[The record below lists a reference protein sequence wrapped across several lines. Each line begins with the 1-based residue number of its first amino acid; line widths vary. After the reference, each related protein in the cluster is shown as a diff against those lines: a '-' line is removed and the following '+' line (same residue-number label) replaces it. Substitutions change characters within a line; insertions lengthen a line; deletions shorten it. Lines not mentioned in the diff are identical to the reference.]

1 MRSSRSIRPAPR
13 RAFVTIF
20 RELELV
26 VEAIGHYGCEDGG
39 GKRLSGCCGL
49 QRCGTSLSQRSH
61 VTWVFPNRG
70 GSFGEDRAEIQIYGC
85 GVFLGFDL
93 GVKSSGRGCAL
104 FAFFF
109 SATEIK
115 IRRWP
120 LSIISHS
127 PMPCSLPSLS
137 RRPSIP
143 LMTSLSRSPP
153 SSTLTS
159 S

>member
-70 GSFGEDRAEIQIYGC
+70 GSFGEDRAEIQIHGC

-115 IRRWP
+115 IRQWP
-120 LSIISHS
+120 LNIISHS
-127 PMPCSLPSLS
+127 RMLYNILSLS
-137 RRPSIP
+137 RPQYIP
-143 LMTSLSRSPP
+143 PTTSPNRSPP
-153 SSTLTS
+153 FNTRTS